1 MAGDDANRGEAVT
14 PGRRGRLRLRTLVLI
29 HWGALAGQAVTL
41 AVVHYGLG
49 FALPIQLCM
58 TVVAA
63 AAMANVAMAISWP
76 AQARLGD
83 RDGAAALAFDILQ
96 LSLLLFLTGGLE
108 NPFAL
113 LILAP
118 LSIAAAALSRNATIG
133 LCALALACVTV
144 LAIWHLP
151 LPWSGPG
158 LSLPAT
164 YVTGLYVSIVVAV
177 LLITSHTW
185 NVAHGARRMADAL
198 TASQLALARE
208 QRLSA
213 LGGLAAAAA
222 HELGSPLATIAV
234 AAKELDRE
242 LPADSPHKADA
253 ALVLSQSQ
261 RCAEIL
267 ARLLRQPEAE
277 GGAPFERLPLSLLAE
292 AAAAPHR
299 TARQTVTI
307 EFNARATD
315 GSPEPEVAR
324 APEILHGLGSIV
336 ENAIAFAAG
345 RVEIATEWDRREVR
359 VRVADDGP
367 GFDPAILGEL
377 GEPYLSRRAED
388 GHVGLG
394 VFIARTLLERTGATL
409 TFRNRVAVG
418 RGGPAAGSGGA
429 EVTIRWRRA
438 AIDLGEL
445 RQ

>member
-29 HWGALAGQAVTL
+29 HWGALAGQAAAL

-49 FALPIQLCM
+49 FTLPIQLCM
-58 TVVAA
+58 TVVTV
-63 AAMANVAMAISWP
+63 AAMANVALAISRP

-83 RDGAAALAFDILQ
+83 RDGAATLAFDILQ

-108 NPFAL
+108 NPFSL

-118 LSIAAAALSRNATIG
+118 VTIAAAALSRSATIG

-144 LAIWHLP
+144 LALWHLP

-164 YVTGLYVSIVVAV
+164 YVTGLYLAIVVAV
-177 LLITSHTW
+177 LLITSHIW

-198 TASQLALARE
+198 SATQLALARE

-253 ALVLSQSQ
+253 ALMLSQSR

-267 ARLLRQPEAE
+267 ARLLCQPEAE

-292 AAAAPHR
+292 AAAAPHQ
-299 TARQTVTI
+299 TARRTVTI
-307 EFNARATD
+307 DFDAGAAD

-336 ENAIAFAAG
+336 ENAIAFAAS
-345 RVEIATEWDRREVR
+345 RVEIATEWDRREIR
-359 VRVADDGP
+359 IRVADDGP

-377 GEPYLSRRAED
+377 GEPYLSRRAEG

-409 TFRNRVAVG
+409 TFRNRVAEG
-418 RGGPAAGSGGA
+418 RGGPAAGGGGA
-429 EVTIRWRRA
+429 EVAIRWRRA
-438 AIDLGEL
+438 AIDLREL